1 MNIGIIC
8 CNTAYLNEEIRN
20 YQNLKIIELSTRI
33 KEEEYKTGEISQEN
47 YFKKLEELRIL
58 PQTSQP
64 SAHEIQ
70 EKILEL
76 KDMDHI
82 FIITPNRY
90 FSGTYQNITLQVND
104 LKMNDKVT
112 IIDSESV
119 TICEGVLVEK
129 IIKMV
134 NENKKVEEIKEELI
148 KLRESMTTIL
158 FPGDLK
164 YLKNSGRLNEG
175 QYVIGRLLNF
185 KLFVKVINGKAEL
198 VGKGRGI
205 GSILKFIDQEINNL
219 KANNCYFGEVL
230 VPQETKEKVLSFL
243 RSKNI
248 NVQIM
253 DGEDIVA
260 SSHFGP
266 NTFGVVIF

>member
-1 MNIGIIC
+1 MSVGIIC

-20 YQNLKIIELSTRI
+20 YENLRIIELSTRI
-33 KEEEYKTGEISQEN
+33 KEEEYKTGEISQES
-47 YFKKLEELRIL
+47 YFKKLEELKIL

-70 EKILEL
+70 EKILSL
-76 KDMDHI
+76 KDMEHI

-90 FSGTYQNITLQVND
+90 FSGTYQNVTLQVND
-104 LKMNDKVT
+104 LEMNDKVT
-112 IIDSESV
+112 VIDSESV
-119 TICEGVLVEK
+119 TICEGVLAEK
-129 IIKMV
+129 IIKMIK
-134 NENKKVEEIKEELI
+134 ENKSINEIKQELI
-148 KLRESMTTIL
+148 NLRDSMTTVL

-164 YLKNSGRLNEG
+164 YLKNSGRMNEG

-205 GSILKFIDQEINNL
+205 GSILKFIDEEINNL
-219 KANNCYFGEVL
+219 KAKNCYYGEVL
-230 VPQETKEKVLSFL
+230 VDSEIKEKVLAFL
-243 RSKNI
+243 KSKNI
-248 NVQIM
+248 NIKILS
-253 DGEDIVA
+253 GEDIVA